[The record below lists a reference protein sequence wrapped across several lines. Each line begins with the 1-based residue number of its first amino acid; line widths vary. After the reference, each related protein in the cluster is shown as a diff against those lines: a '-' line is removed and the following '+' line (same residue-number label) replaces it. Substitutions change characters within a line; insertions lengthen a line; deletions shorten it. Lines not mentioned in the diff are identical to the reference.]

1 MRCMAA
7 HLVLAGIAG
16 TMLFFTVAVAPFIF
30 RVLPAQYAA
39 VYVRSFFP
47 KYYAVLGL
55 ASLVA
60 AWLAAPGAVAGEV
73 RVVALAVAVLFAVS
87 LVVLTPAIN
96 RASDTKN
103 RRAFGWLHGASIVV
117 NLGQLGALLWV
128 LWGVER
134 VF

>member
-1 MRCMAA
+1 MAA
-7 HLVLAGIAG
+7 HFVLAGIAG

-30 RVLPAQYAA
+30 RVLPAQWAA

-47 KYYAVLGL
+47 KYYAVLGA

-60 AWLAAPGAVAGEV
+60 AWLAGSGAGEGV
-73 RVVALAVAVLFAVS
+73 GEARAVALAVAALFAVS

-96 RASDTKN
+96 RASDAKD
-103 RRAFGWLHGASIVV
+103 RRRFGWLHGASIVV

-128 LWGVER
+128 LWR
-134 VF
+134 A